1 MGEAMHPAVTYLI
14 YIVSA
19 LVMLGIFTAVYT
31 AVTRYKE
38 FELIREGN
46 IAAVLSYGGA
56 LVGFSFTLCSSIAV
70 HASFVMFLVWGVA
83 AMVVQLVV
91 YVAMDKTIRGMDEA
105 IEQNNIAM
113 GGLIGAISLSAG
125 VVNAACLT

>member
-19 LVMLGIFTAVYT
+19 LVMLGVFTAVYT

-38 FELIREGN
+38 FDLIREGN

-83 AMVVQLVV
+83 AMVVQIVV
-91 YVAMDKTIRGMDEA
+91 YVVIAQAIRGMNEA

-113 GGLIGAISLSAG
+113 GGLIGSISLAAG

>member
-1 MGEAMHPAVTYLI
+1 M
-14 YIVSA
+14 
-19 LVMLGIFTAVYT
+19 
-31 AVTRYKE
+31 
-38 FELIREGN
+38 
-46 IAAVLSYGGA
+46 
-56 LVGFSFTLCSSIAV
+56 

-83 AMVVQLVV
+83 AMVVQIVV
-91 YVAMDKTIRGMDEA
+91 YVVVAQAIRGMNEA

>member
-1 MGEAMHPAVTYLI
+1 MHPAVTYLI

-31 AVTRYKE
+31 TVTRYKE

-70 HASFVMFLVWGVA
+70 HASFVMFLVWALPPWWCNWSSTPLCPAPSTGCTRPSKKTTSPWA
-83 AMVVQLVV
+83 A
-91 YVAMDKTIRGMDEA
+91 
-105 IEQNNIAM
+105 
-113 GGLIGAISLSAG
+113 
-125 VVNAACLT
+125 

>member
-19 LVMLGIFTAVYT
+19 LVMLGVFTAVYT

-38 FELIREGN
+38 FDLIREGN

-56 LVGFSFTLCSSIAV
+56 LVGFSLTLCSSIAV

-83 AMVVQLVV
+83 AMLVQIVV
-91 YVAMDKTIRGMDEA
+91 YVVVNKAIAGMNEA

-113 GGLIGAISLSAG
+113 GGLIGSISLAAG
-125 VVNAACLT
+125 IVNAGCLT

>member
-1 MGEAMHPAVTYLI
+1 MC
-14 YIVSA
+14 
-19 LVMLGIFTAVYT
+19 
-31 AVTRYKE
+31 
-38 FELIREGN
+38 IRDR
-46 IAAVLSYGGA
+46 SYGGA

-83 AMVVQLVV
+83 AMVVQIVV
-91 YVAMDKTIRGMDEA
+91 YVVVAQAIRGMNEA

>member
-31 AVTRYKE
+31 TVTRYKE
-38 FELIREGN
+38 FELIRQGN
-46 IAAVLSYGGA
+46 IAAVLSYSGA
-56 LVGFSFTLCSSIAV
+56 LVGFSFTLCSSIAI

-91 YVAMDKTIRGMDEA
+91 YAVVSRAIQGLHEA
-105 IEQNNIAM
+105 IEENNIAM
-113 GGLIGAISLSAG
+113 GGLIGSISLAAG